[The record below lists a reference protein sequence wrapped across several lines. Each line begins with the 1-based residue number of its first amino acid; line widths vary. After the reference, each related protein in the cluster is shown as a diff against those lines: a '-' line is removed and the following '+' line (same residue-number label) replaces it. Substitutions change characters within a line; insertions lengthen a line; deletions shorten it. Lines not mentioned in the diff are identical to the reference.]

1 MFNFIF
7 SSTWPD
13 DSSHKHTHTP
23 SDWCTNLCVGV
34 RACVLLLFFFVGLR
48 KEKEKSGRKRA
59 FDKRQMQCE
68 LLIRA
73 RSVSTL
79 SRSLGSWQ
87 NVNKGRTNNEWSLS
101 QLRWVSFPPKATWI
115 THSKPLKTQIKI
127 PYARNGKKRAADY
140 VYVWVL
146 CWSAIFKRP
155 RTHNTTNTNTPQ
167 SLICS
172 RSCAERKTN

>member
-1 MFNFIF
+1 MTHLTN
-7 SSTWPD
+7 T
-13 DSSHKHTHTP
+13 HTHQAT
-23 SDWCTNLCVGV
+23 DVRTCVWV
-34 RACVLLLFFFVGLR
+34 CVPACFCCFFFVGLR

-167 SLICS
+167 SLIYS